1 MPAAPPPFRL
11 PSFLRPR
18 FTLPLRALP
27 TLSYASKLIACTA
40 ERVVLY
46 GCRTPAVSFL
56 MCRLRLPAAFV
67 QVGFRHNRA
76 SSDLRHL
83 YEIRLE
89 LSCLAKSATL
99 AARQGFKVLKH
110 CTLTWRVGAR
120 PARKKENVENENK
133 IKKKRPE
140 WEKRSGGA

>member
-1 MPAAPPPFRL
+1 MYFIHRL
-11 PSFLRPR
+11 RSVAWL
-18 FTLPLRALP
+18 
-27 TLSYASKLIACTA
+27 
-40 ERVVLY
+40 
-46 GCRTPAVSFL
+46 AVSFL

-67 QVGFRHNRA
+67 QVVFRHNRA

-110 CTLTWRVGAR
+110 CTLT
-120 PARKKENVENENK
+120 
-133 IKKKRPE
+133 
-140 WEKRSGGA
+140 